1 MSSNGLDMTKEQF
14 LKLPAVQ
21 RDGCLYENISDI
33 KRLVKGYKIYYKI
46 TAIIGSVLVAGMGI
60 LFSFHIGK

>member
-1 MSSNGLDMTKEQF
+1 MGNSISMTKEQF

-21 RDGCLYENISDI
+21 RDGCLFENISEL
-33 KRLVKGYKIYYKI
+33 KRLVKGYKLYYKV

-60 LFSFHIGK
+60 LFSFHIGG